1 MLHER
6 GEQKREK
13 RWNNKPVESDIEWNQ
28 MEKG

>member
-6 GEQKREK
+6 GEQKKK